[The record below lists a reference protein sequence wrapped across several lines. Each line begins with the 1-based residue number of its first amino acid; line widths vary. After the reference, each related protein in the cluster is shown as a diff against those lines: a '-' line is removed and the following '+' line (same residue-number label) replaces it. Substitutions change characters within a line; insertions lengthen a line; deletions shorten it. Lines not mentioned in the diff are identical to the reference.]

1 MEISFVA
8 PSTTLQKRF
17 LGTGVAVKAGSVQP
31 LHQWGKTSAWGPL
44 VLPSSSRRSQQMRTR
59 SVMTAANE
67 RRKGTGAAVNWNA
80 GGNGVNDDGTGILAG
95 APGGLFTASKP
106 EDRHIVPPVLEGR
119 KLVKIV
125 YVVLES
131 QYQSTLTAAVRKINA
146 KQEHMAV
153 ELSGYLLEELRNEAN
168 YNAFKRD
175 IADANIFIGS
185 LIFVQELADKVV
197 AAVAPVRDRLDAC
210 VVFPSL
216 PPVMKLNKLGA
227 FSMGQLNQTGQ
238 STTSFI
244 GQIMKKRREQQGA
257 DFESQMLRLLRTLP
271 KVLKYLPSDKAQDAR
286 SFMLSFQYWLGGTVE
301 NLENM
306 ILMVASKYVQDVQSF
321 QFEVKDPVLFP
332 DAGIWHPVA
341 PKMFE
346 DVTEYIRW
354 YDKEHAPRARL
365 ANDAPTIGIVLQRSH
380 LVTKD
385 DCHYVSFI
393 QELEARGAKVIPIF
407 SGALDF
413 SEPVNRFFYALNTAV
428 PLVDVVVSLTGF
440 ALVGGPAKQDHPRAV
455 AALKALNR
463 PYICSLPLVFQ
474 TFDEWK
480 RSELGLHPIQT
491 ALQVSLPELD
501 GAIEPLIYAGRDGLT
516 GRSIP
521 LHDRIHLLASRALK
535 WAQLGRMK
543 NREKKVAVVV
553 FSFPPDKG
561 NVGTAAYLDVFGSI
575 HKVLQAMKLDGYTVG
590 DIPETVDAL
599 MERVLHDREAKI
611 SSPELNVLY
620 RMPVSEYERLCEYQ
634 RSLQEH
640 WGPPPGTLN
649 TDGTNLLVYGAQ
661 FGNVAV
667 VVQPSFGY
675 EGDPMRLLFSKSASP
690 HHGFAACYTW
700 LQKIFDANAVIH
712 FGTHGSLEFMPGKQV
727 GMSGDC
733 YPDLLIGG
741 LPNLYYYA
749 ANNPSEATIA
759 KRRSYAGIISYLTP
773 PAENAGLYKELKECQ
788 SLIREYQELRAN
800 ESRAAALCAAIVAT
814 ARQCNL
820 DRDIPNLPV
829 DGFDQLTRQERD
841 QVIGSIYARLMEI
854 EARLLPIGLHTI
866 GKPPTAAEAVA
877 TLVNIAGVDRPEK
890 GLKALPRIVAESVD
904 RDIEQLYRST
914 ALDDVELLDRIQR
927 ACRNAVERVVS
938 KSVNKDGRIDRVM
951 VSFLSEAIKPTYL
964 VALEESGFPQCSARD
979 LKPLFEY
986 LEVCLEQIIKDNEL
1000 GSLMQA
1006 LQGRYIEPGP
1016 GGDPIRNPA
1025 VVPTGKNIHAL
1036 DPQSIPT
1043 SSAFAEAKV
1052 VVERLLEREAAANQG
1067 QMPETV
1073 SLVLYGTEAIKS
1085 FGQSIAQVL
1094 WLIGA
1099 RPVPDA
1105 SGRVNRVELVSL
1117 SELGRPRIDVV
1128 VTVSGIFR
1136 DLLINQMALMDQ
1148 AIKMAAEADEP
1159 PEMNYVRK
1167 HALEQAAEEN
1177 ISVREAATRVFSNA
1191 SGSYSAN
1198 VGIAIENGGWTDE
1211 QQLQEQYLSRKSF
1224 AYDSDRP
1231 GAMIP
1236 ARQRFERALKTVEVT
1251 MQNLDSSEI
1260 SLTDVSNYADGANEK
1275 WVAALRGDKR
1285 KPRSYIADSTT
1296 ANVAVRSLDETI
1308 RLDSRT
1314 KLLNPKWI
1322 DGLVNSGYEGVR
1334 ELSKRLRNTMA
1345 FSVTSDAVDNWVY
1358 ENANQ
1363 TFFVDEAM
1371 RKKLMDSNPNSFRSM
1386 VTTML
1391 EAHGRGY
1398 WETSEENI
1406 ERLRDLYREIEDR
1419 IEGVDF

>member
-1 MEISFVA
+1 MVA
-8 PSTTLQKRF
+8 SPSDGARAVVLQ
-17 LGTGVAVKAGSVQP
+17 
-31 LHQWGKTSAWGPL
+31 
-44 VLPSSSRRSQQMRTR
+44 
-59 SVMTAANE
+59 
-67 RRKGTGAAVNWNA
+67 
-80 GGNGVNDDGTGILAG
+80 DDGSGEDGWSMAG
-95 APGGLFTASKP
+95 APGGLFTASRP
-106 EDRHIVPPVLEGR
+106 EDRHIEPPPSSKPRRLIKV
-119 KLVKIV
+119 V

-131 QYQSTLTAAVRKINA
+131 QYQSALSTAARAINA
-146 KQEHMAV
+146 REGDVAIEM
-153 ELSGYLLEELRNEAN
+153 SGYLLEELRQEHN
-168 YNAFKRD
+168 YEAFKKELEHT
-175 IADANIFIGS
+175 NIFIGS

-197 AAVAPVRDRLDAC
+197 AAVSPLRDRIDAC
-210 VVFPSL
+210 VIFPSM
-216 PPVMKLNKLGA
+216 PAVMKLNKLGS
-227 FSMGQLNQTGQ
+227 FNMGQLGKT
-238 STTSFI
+238 STSPI
-244 GQIMKKRREQQGA
+244 GQFMRRRREQQGV

-271 KVLKYLPSDKAQDAR
+271 KVLKYLPNDKAQDAR
-286 SFMLSFQYWLGGTVE
+286 SFMLSFQYWLGGSADNIE
-301 NLENM
+301 NL
-306 ILMVASKYVQDVQSF
+306 ILMIASKYVQGVG
-321 QFEVKDPVLFP
+321 QFRLQVKDPVLFP
-332 DAGIWHPVA
+332 DVGIWHPVA

-346 DVTEYIRW
+346 DITEYLRW
-354 YDKEHAPRARL
+354 YETEHAPRARL
-365 ANDAPTIGIVLQRSH
+365 TDTSPCVGVVLQRSH

-385 DCHYVSFI
+385 DCHYVSFL
-393 QELEARGAKVIPIF
+393 QALETRGAKVIPIF

-413 SEPVNRFFYALNTAV
+413 SDPLNRFFFKPNAST

-455 AALKALNR
+455 EALLKLNR

-474 TFDEWK
+474 TFDEW
-480 RSELGLHPIQT
+480 RSSELGLHPIQT

-501 GAIEPLIYAGRDGLT
+501 GAIEPVIFAGRDGFT

-521 LHDRIHLLASRALK
+521 LHDRIELLSTRALK
-535 WAQLGRMK
+535 WARLRRVDNK
-543 NREKKVAVVV
+543 EKKIVVTV

-561 NVGTAAYLDVFGSI
+561 NVGTAAYLDVFGSV
-575 HKVLQAMKLDGYTVG
+575 HRVLLALKAQGYTVG
-590 DIPETVDAL
+590 DIPATVDDL
-599 MERVLHDREAKI
+599 MESVLHDREAKI
-611 SSPELNVLY
+611 GSPELNVLY
-620 RMPVSEYERLCEYQ
+620 RMPVSEYEERCEYHEML
-634 RSLQEH
+634 REH

-649 TDGTNLLVYGAQ
+649 SDGQNLLVFGAQ
-661 FGNVAV
+661 FGNVAI

-675 EGDPMRLLFSKSASP
+675 EGDPMRLLFAKSASP

-700 LQKIFDANAVIH
+700 MHQCFEADVVIH

-727 GMSGDC
+727 GMSDEC

-788 SLIREYQELRAN
+788 SLIREYQELRGKD
-800 ESRAAALCAAIVAT
+800 SRAAALCDAIVAT
-814 ARQCNL
+814 ARACNL
-820 DRDIPNLPV
+820 DRDVPSLP
-829 DGFDQLTRQERD
+829 QEGATSLPAEQRD
-841 QVIGSIYARLMEI
+841 AVVGAVYSKLMEI

-877 TLVNIAGVDRPEK
+877 TLVNIAAVDRPERN
-890 GLKALPRIVAESVD
+890 LKALPRILAESVG
-904 RDIEQLYRST
+904 RDIEELYRST
-914 ALDDVELLDRIQR
+914 ALDDVELLNRIQT
-927 ACRNAVERVVS
+927 ACRNAVGAAVERS
-938 KSVNKDGRIDRVM
+938 ANNEGRIERIVFSLFSDTFKPAYSRV
-951 VSFLSEAIKPTYL
+951 LEA
-964 VALEESGFPQCSARD
+964 AGFGRCAAKELR
-979 LKPLFEY
+979 PLFEY
-986 LEVCLEQIIKDNEL
+986 LQVCLEQVIKDNEL
-1000 GSLMQA
+1000 TA
-1006 LQGRYIEPGP
+1006 LLDALRGRYIVPGP

-1043 SSAFAEAKV
+1043 ASAYAEAKV
-1052 VVERLLEREAAANQG
+1052 VVDRLLEREAAANDG
-1067 QMPETV
+1067 KVPETV

-1099 RPVPDA
+1099 RPVRDS
-1105 SGRVNRVELVSL
+1105 SGRVAQVELVPL
-1117 SELGRPRIDVV
+1117 DELGRPRIDVV

-1136 DLLINQMALMDQ
+1136 DLLINQMGLMDR
-1148 AIKMAAEADEP
+1148 AVKMAAEMDEP
-1159 PEMNYVRK
+1159 SEMNFVRK
-1167 HALEQAAEEN
+1167 HALQQAEEDG
-1177 ISVREAATRVFSNA
+1177 VALRQAATRIFSNA

-1198 VGIAIENGGWTDE
+1198 VGLAIENGGWTDE

-1236 ARQRFERALKTVEVT
+1236 ARERFERALRSVEVS

-1275 WVAALRGDKR
+1275 WVAALRGDGR
-1285 KPRSYIADSTT
+1285 QPRSYVADSTT
-1296 ANVAVRSLDETI
+1296 ANIAVRSLDETV

-1322 DGLVNSGYEGVR
+1322 DGLVRSGYEGVR

-1345 FSVTSDAVDNWVY
+1345 FSVTSNAVDNWVY
-1358 ENANQ
+1358 EDANK
-1363 TFFVDEAM
+1363 TFFADEEM
-1371 RKKLMDSNPNSFRSM
+1371 RRKLMQSNPNSFRAM

-1391 EAHGRGY
+1391 EANGRGY

-1406 ERLRDLYREIEDR
+1406 ERLRELYQEVEDK
-1419 IEGVDF
+1419 IEGVEL